1 MSLLGCTDG
10 QTDCGYMD
18 IATFIKSTGASPK
31 KDLTELWKR
40 IVFNMLVSNTD
51 DHLRNHGFLLT
62 EKGWT
67 LSPVFDI
74 NPNPYG
80 ENLSLNVTENDST
93 ISTELALE
101 TCEFFG
107 ISSTNAKST
116 IAEMKKNVK
125 ENWQRIASANGIS
138 RSEQAFMSSAF
149 AEAEKL

>member
-1 MSLLGCTDG
+1 MTENSS
-10 QTDCGYMD
+10 
-18 IATFIKSTGASPK
+18 AAFIKSTGASPK
-31 KDLTELWKR
+31 KDLIELWKR

-67 LSPVFDI
+67 LSPVFDV

-93 ISTELALE
+93 ISTELAHE

-107 ISSTNAKST
+107 VSNSKAKST
-116 IAEMKKNVK
+116 IAEMRKIVK
-125 ENWQRIASANGIS
+125 ENWRRSAGANGIS
-138 RSEQAFMSSAF
+138 RSEQAFMAPAF
-149 AEAEKL
+149 AESEKL